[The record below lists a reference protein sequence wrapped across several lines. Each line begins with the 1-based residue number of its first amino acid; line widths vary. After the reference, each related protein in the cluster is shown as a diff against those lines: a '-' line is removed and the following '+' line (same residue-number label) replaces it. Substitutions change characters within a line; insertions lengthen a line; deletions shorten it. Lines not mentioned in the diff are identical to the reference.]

1 MCFKLACL
9 PHRGCSLLEVEG
21 SLSQRQKLTAEVSAL
36 AEEEQKL
43 EQLIQRCSQD
53 MRHMSDSASNQKYPF
68 FCLQPTLHPEDSND
82 SRLPLDLW
90 TPVYVNK
97 TTLMLAIVFCFSD
110 VFRAAACVNK
120 LLLCCQQ
127 KTSVYTL
134 CVLVSKH
141 TECVFFN
148 PSAFHICLCDLPR
161 HQASGKPQRSDCD
174 CRQSTHG
181 DQTRSSRPR
190 RGTCAHPRWR

>member
-1 MCFKLACL
+1 MKTWLWFGIAWYVCSRWLWARTVSAQIFIWYLYHPCPWHLHVNKAFFLYRDISKSPLKVVQGSFCFKLARL

-68 FCLQPTLHPEDSND
+68 RLWPTLHPEDRND

-90 TPVYVNK
+90 TFVYVNK
-97 TTLMLAIVFCFSD
+97 TTLLLATMFWKD
-110 VFRAAACVNK
+110 
-120 LLLCCQQ
+120 LCTWVMC
-127 KTSVYTL
+127 Y
-134 CVLVSKH
+134 
-141 TECVFFN
+141 
-148 PSAFHICLCDLPR
+148 
-161 HQASGKPQRSDCD
+161 
-174 CRQSTHG
+174 
-181 DQTRSSRPR
+181 
-190 RGTCAHPRWR
+190 